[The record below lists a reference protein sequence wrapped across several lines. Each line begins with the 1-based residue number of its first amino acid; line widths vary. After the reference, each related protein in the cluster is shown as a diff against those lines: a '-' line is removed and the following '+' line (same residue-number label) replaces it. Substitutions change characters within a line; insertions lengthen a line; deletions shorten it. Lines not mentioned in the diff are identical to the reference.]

1 MSRIKECSISIYED
15 RYIDGYDEI
24 TQQAANVLDSFT
36 LTNIFNH
43 TQIRFTQRFVLS
55 KWLTPEQRQ
64 IMYNKFVDE
73 ILLSINELF
82 DNNAQVKCI
91 IFSPELFE
99 VFRYNE
105 YCKVEQVSNE
115 YTLCKIKDIYIIS
128 TSLVDSGTCIYS
140 QGEYNSVGEYKGIGY
155 RIIFEEL

>member
-73 ILLSINELF
+73 ILFYTQCLYIHLLS
-82 DNNAQVKCI
+82 
-91 IFSPELFE
+91 
-99 VFRYNE
+99 
-105 YCKVEQVSNE
+105 
-115 YTLCKIKDIYIIS
+115 YTLPVNIYKY
-128 TSLVDSGTCIYS
+128 LN
-140 QGEYNSVGEYKGIGY
+140 QLNLL
-155 RIIFEEL
+155 R